1 MQTMQGELSLH
12 GTHCERCGSKMI
24 YFMPRVAD
32 EPAYGC
38 SLDVCINN
46 ECKHAIIHCP
56 GNTMADPSTR
66 NTYPISN
73 EDYAYITSR
82 DNKTENQLK
91 VLDNAETNSRSK
103 ESSLHDTLTKELSEH
118 LLKKIDEVKILESE
132 NKILKKENE
141 ALKDKLNII
150 SQTNNIISNLLN
162 SNKSQPTHQPSKS
175 IVDGIDDV
183 QKRIKNITQ
192 LIEKK

>member
-1 MQTMQGELSLH
+1 MQAMQGELSLH

-24 YFMPRVAD
+24 YFMPRAAG

-38 SLDVCINN
+38 SLDVCIND
-46 ECKHAIIHCP
+46 ECKHTIIHCP
-56 GNTMADPSTR
+56 GNTMADPPTR
-66 NTYPISN
+66 NTHPISN
-73 EDYAYITSR
+73 EDYEYITSR

-91 VLDNAETNSRSK
+91 ILDNVETNNKSK
-103 ESSLHDTLTKELSEH
+103 ESSSYDTLTKELSEH
-118 LLKKIDEVKILESE
+118 LFKKIDDVKILESE

-141 ALKDKLNII
+141 ALKNKLNII

-162 SNKSQPTHQPSKS
+162 SDSSHLMHQSSKS
-175 IVDGIDDV
+175 MVDSIDDV
-183 QKRIKNITQ
+183 QKKIKNITQ